1 MSVLLSG
8 LIENKSLCETIPSPN
23 EIAKQRGGGGGGGG
37 GIEHKIAGFKKPT
50 FISS

>member
-23 EIAKQRGGGGGGGG
+23 EIAKQGGGGGG

>member
-23 EIAKQRGGGGGGGG
+23 EIAKQRGGGGGG
-37 GIEHKIAGFKKPT
+37 IEHKIAGFKKPT

>member
-23 EIAKQRGGGGGGGG
+23 EIAEKGGGGGVG
-37 GIEHKIAGFKKPT
+37 GI
-50 FISS
+50 